1 MPATSTYFP
10 PSIASSERSTPGL
23 PDLEKFRTTLS
34 KGMAAKRMSGS
45 DVARANWGSK
55 TNARGRRVAR
65 NRDRMTHYL
74 GGKGYPRPETV
85 LKLAEVLDLDPKDL
99 EREYDKSTTPFSW
112 PAPESAPPPV
122 NRLFN
127 PTAAADLAQPATA
140 FEFKVRKFGRVFFS
154 YNKEVDMRLAMLL
167 FDAIRAVDPDFSPAT
182 PVASE
187 DDEDPSPSPSS

>member
-10 PSIASSERSTPGL
+10 PSMASSESTPGL
-23 PDLEKFRTTLS
+23 PDLEKFRTNLI

-45 DVARANWGSK
+45 DVARAVWGSK
-55 TNARGRRVAR
+55 TNAQGRQVAR
-65 NRDRMTHYL
+65 NRDRMTWYL
-74 GGKGYPRPETV
+74 AGRGYPRPETV
-85 LKLAEVLDLDPKDL
+85 AKLAEVLDLDPADL
-99 EREYDKSTTPFSW
+99 EREYDKATVTVAVTPGAGKTNTTYDM
-112 PAPESAPPPV
+112 
-122 NRLFN
+122 LH
-127 PTAAADLAQPATA
+127 AAAVADLAQPATA

-167 FDAIRAVDPDFSPAT
+167 FDAIRAVDPDFSPST